1 VAAIPLPL
9 PVKET
14 KMPQSDTRTRI
25 KPLEAIKEPPMYRVV
40 YINDNQ
46 TTVEFV
52 IDSLVEFFDYTP
64 ETAEQITV
72 DIHEEGSAVVAVL
85 PFEIAEQ
92 KGVEVT
98 VLARSQSYPL
108 QIKLEPES
116 MA

>member
-1 VAAIPLPL
+1 
-9 PVKET
+9 
-14 KMPQSDTRTRI
+14 MPQSETRTRI
-25 KPLEAIKEPPMYRVV
+25 KPSEAVKEPPMYRVV

-46 TTVEFV
+46 TTMEFV
-52 IDSLVEFFDYTP
+52 IDSLIEFFDYTP

-72 DIHEEGSAVVAVL
+72 DIHEDGSAVVAVL

-98 VLARSQSYPL
+98 VMARSQSYPL
-108 QIKLEPES
+108 QVKLEPEN